1 MAVSDS
7 AKVDLLYKKLF
18 GVAKTDTPTNKSPSN
33 ESISSSAFIRGDI
46 VWQQASGIPTVAA
59 PVANIV
65 QDYTNGNSVQCFAD
79 TTTVPIGGIYP
90 SWKTN
95 LTDWIPSELGSTYF
109 VKVYVD
115 VPSSANVVA
124 TGTQIFDSGSGGV
137 GEWNFD
143 YQAGVLNFIGG
154 TIPTALTS
162 GKVIYISGYRY
173 IGVKGLSTL
182 YGNVVGYLS
191 GTATTSN
198 VSLYNNVTASS
209 TNNTFYP
216 VFTDRS
222 TSGNSASYVN
232 TSLKFNPN
240 TGNLSVP
247 TFYGNLL
254 SSNITSVG
262 TLTVNSNS
270 NVVVFNSNA
279 AIKLPL
285 GTTANRPAG
294 SAGYVRYN
302 ADINSVE
309 YYNGTS
315 WVPVVNTVT
324 DQIITGDGVNTVYT
338 LDQSSTT
345 VGVLV
350 SINGTLQQPGVSYT
364 VSGNQIT
371 FTEVPLVTDIIDVRF
386 LGATVT
392 LNSTLTDDL
401 VVSGNLT
408 LSGLMSQPLTTKA
421 NNSPGSAGQISW
433 DGNYIYVCVATNTW
447 KRVALSSF

>member
-1 MAVSDS
+1 MGSNS
-7 AKVDLLYKKLF
+7 SSSSSSSSS
-18 GVAKTDTPTNKSPSN
+18 SPSTFTVTN
-33 ESISSSAFIRGDI
+33 LSSG
-46 VWQQASGIPTVAA
+46 
-59 PVANIV
+59 NIV
-65 QDYTNGNSVQCFAD
+65 
-79 TTTVPIGGIYP
+79 
-90 SWKTN
+90 
-95 LTDWIPSELGSTYF
+95 
-109 VKVYVD
+109 
-115 VPSSANVVA
+115 
-124 TGTQIFDSGSGGV
+124 
-137 GEWNFD
+137 
-143 YQAGVLNFIGG
+143 
-154 TIPTALTS
+154 
-162 GKVIYISGYRY
+162 
-173 IGVKGLSTL
+173 GL
-182 YGNVVGYLS
+182 LS
-191 GTATTSN
+191 GTSTTSN
-198 VSLYNNVTASS
+198 VSLYNRYNLSSNNQNYSVALTDITTTGNSSSFFGTGLTFNPS
-209 TNNTFYP
+209 TNNLSTTTFTGTFSGTASITSGSVTGVTGSASTFTVTNLSSGNIVGLLSGTSTTSNVSLYTNYTSNYNNSTFYIS
-216 VFTDRS
+216 FTDSS
-222 TSGNSASYVN
+222 TTGNSASYVN
-232 TSLKFNPN
+232 ALLKFNPS

-270 NVVVFNSNA
+270 NAVVFNSNA